1 MKRVLVLAALLL
13 ALAALT
19 SCRKTKT
26 CVCSGQVD
34 GYGTY
39 SINYNEEGV
48 VCDELNL
55 SYGGV
60 KLTCVPK

>member
-1 MKRVLVLAALLL
+1 MKKVLILLALLL

-26 CVCSGQVD
+26 CVCSAQVD
-34 GYGTY
+34 GRPY
-39 SINYNEEGV
+39 SINYIDKGV
-48 VCDELNL
+48 VCDELDL

>member
-1 MKRVLVLAALLL
+1 MKRVLLLAALLL

-19 SCRKTKT
+19 SCRKTKA
-26 CVCSGQVD
+26 CVCSAQVD
-34 GYGTY
+34 VYGTY
-39 SINYNEEGV
+39 SITYNEKGV

-60 KLTCVPK
+60 KLNCVPK